1 MLPEKLIFVF
11 SSGELK
17 TKSRYNRQ
25 MMSINTMI
33 FAKTIVG
40 DKMLYWIWYLCV
52 SWRQFAIYL

>member
-25 MMSINTMI
+25 MMSINTNNDI
-33 FAKTIVG
+33 
-40 DKMLYWIWYLCV
+40 C
-52 SWRQFAIYL
+52 